1 MLKAICIFCLLVVR
15 INPWCDI
22 NNEFISS
29 DNLFYLNLSEW
40 GQTEQDCGVSG
51 LFTLMWTCWVCGA
64 DSPRWQVPI
73 ITRYTRTRSSPRHPA
88 PVDTLSLVV
97 NQMLQIVTVQRST
110 FSNFM
115 VDRENISV
123 TWLMLIVLSNDNG
136 QHSMYS
142 QSILCK

>member
-1 MLKAICIFCLLVVR
+1 MVMLHDGCGGCALGDSIVINFKTKFNSLSSFGHFQSTLDKNLQFYNFYMLKAICIFCLLVVR

-64 DSPRWQVPI
+64 DSPR
-73 ITRYTRTRSSPRHPA
+73 
-88 PVDTLSLVV
+88 
-97 NQMLQIVTVQRST
+97 
-110 FSNFM
+110 
-115 VDRENISV
+115 
-123 TWLMLIVLSNDNG
+123 
-136 QHSMYS
+136 
-142 QSILCK
+142 